1 MSTGLDIMISVKFL
15 KTTQPSAN
23 IVKRKYRPEKDFILQ
38 HYVLRTKIKRNVW
51 RLIFQGELMS

>member
-1 MSTGLDIMISVKFL
+1 MISVKFL